1 MGELIGLDLSIASEE
16 VISILLENPA
26 DERVFYEILDANR
39 NRPEVLR
46 LLYECRRTPEP
57 VMKEVAQL
65 LSLPVKASGTA
76 VAGTETEVE
85 AEVEAEAEESVEAT
99 EEKVKGLLQKIQ
111 RLRIGEKIQLAL
123 RGGKEIRNILLRDP
137 NKEVVLKVLENPKIT
152 ESEVEMAARNPA
164 IPEEA
169 LRYISKKRDWIRKY
183 SVKVA
188 LVGNPK
194 TPPGISTNFISHL
207 RMTDLVILE
216 KNKNIPEVV
225 RSAIKRYIKMKKR

>member
-26 DERVFYEILDANR
+26 DERVFYEILEANR
-39 NRPEVLR
+39 QRPEVLR

-57 VMKEVAQL
+57 VIKEVAEL
-65 LSLPVKASGTA
+65 LSLPVKATGTA
-76 VAGTETEVE
+76 VVGAET
-85 AEVEAEAEESVEAT
+85 EVEAEAEEAVEAT
-99 EEKVKGLLQKIQ
+99 EEKTKGLLQKIQ

-169 LRYISKKRDWIRKY
+169 LRYISKKRDWIRRY
-183 SVKVA
+183 PVKVA

-194 TPPGISTNFISHL
+194 TPPGISTTFISHL

-225 RSAIKRYIKMKKR
+225 RNAIKRYIKMKKR

>member
-16 VISILLENPA
+16 VISILLENPS

-57 VMKEVAQL
+57 VMKEVAEL

-85 AEVEAEAEESVEAT
+85 AEVEEAVEAT
-99 EEKVKGLLQKIQ
+99 EEKTKGLLQKIQ